1 MIVWIKYFIKEKCIQ
16 KHKMTRH
23 RRSWLVI
30 HLTTELF
37 SPAGSVILHTTVW
50 HLIQQL
56 LYLNPHSPLV
66 CVSEGSCS
74 QRSNHIFKSHLKF
87 YFAAGIIC
95 KCFSLVFLCI
105 KIWQAFSD
113 IFFLFIM
120 EVRWCFVTK
129 EPYQHTLST
138 FSSCIHAN
146 WVLTSQLKGFMGET
160 QYGITQLKLG
170 AVNAFWAC
178 VFSPN

>member
-1 MIVWIKYFIKEKCIQ
+1 
-16 KHKMTRH
+16 MTHH
-23 RRSWLVI
+23 RMSWLVSQ
-30 HLTTELF
+30 LTTELL
-37 SPAGSVILHTTVW
+37 SPAGSIILHTTVW

-66 CVSEGSCS
+66 CVSERSCS
-74 QRSNHIFKSHLKF
+74 QWLNHIFKSHLKF

-113 IFFLFIM
+113 TIFLFIM

-129 EPYQHTLST
+129 EPYQHALSP
-138 FSSCIHAN
+138 SSGCIHAN
-146 WVLTSQLKGFMGET
+146 WVLTSQLEGLMGEN
-160 QYGITQLKLG
+160 QYGITQPKTGSCKCILSLC
-170 AVNAFWAC
+170 F
-178 VFSPN
+178 